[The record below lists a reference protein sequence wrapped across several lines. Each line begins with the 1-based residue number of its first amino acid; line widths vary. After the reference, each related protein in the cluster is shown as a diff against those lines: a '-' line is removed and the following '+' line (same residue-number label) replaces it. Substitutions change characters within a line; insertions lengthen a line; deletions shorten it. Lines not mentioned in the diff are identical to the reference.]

1 MRKTKK
7 ILAGILCMMM
17 AVTGCQGTSSKKD
30 TAKKNNTNS
39 TNNTTEESQEDSRLD
54 AVQPHAYGNI
64 QGLTLE
70 PGSTISLI
78 GRGKKSAYWSAVHE
92 GAQEAVDEL
101 NAALGYKG
109 KDKIV
114 LSYSAPASE
123 TDVDEQV
130 NILDEELDR
139 YPVAVGI
146 ALADASASEVQF
158 DLAAENGVPI
168 VAFDSGTNYKDV
180 VCMVDTDNEEAGK
193 TAADKLCDMIN
204 DEGEVLAFVQDST
217 STSSAEREKG
227 FVDAIEAEHE
237 GVSVNNVYH
246 MDDLEAIKRQIAAE
260 RAGVE
265 AESEEVT
272 SMAEALT
279 DKEVITYLLE
289 KHADI
294 RGIYTTSEAV
304 AKTVLEGLDGAEH
317 ADEYK
322 VVSFDGG
329 KAQLERLASGKI
341 SGLIV
346 QNPYGIGYATVV
358 ACVRAVM
365 GDGNE
370 AVVDTGFT
378 WVTEK
383 NINDTTIQNMM
394 Y

>member
-1 MRKTKK
+1 MRKMKK
-7 ILAGILCMMM
+7 LLAGILCMMM

-30 TAKKNNTNS
+30 TTSGKKH
-39 TNNTTEESQEDSRLD
+39 TNNMTEENQEDSRLD
-54 AVQPHAYGNI
+54 VLQPRAYGNI

-70 PGSTISLI
+70 AGSTISLI
-78 GRGKKSAYWSAVHE
+78 GRGKKSAYWSAVQE
-92 GAQEAVDEL
+92 GAQKAVDEL

-109 KDKIV
+109 NDKIV
-114 LSYSAPASE
+114 LSYSAPSSE
-123 TDVDEQV
+123 TGVDEQV

-158 DLAAENGVPI
+158 DLATENGVPI

-180 VCMVDTDNEEAGK
+180 VCMIDTDNEEAGK
-193 TAADKLCDMIN
+193 TAADKLCDMIH
-204 DEGEVLAFVQDST
+204 DEGEVLAFIQDST
-217 STSSAEREKG
+217 STSSTEREKG
-227 FVDAIEAEHE
+227 FVDAIEAEHA
-237 GVSVNNVYH
+237 GVSVNNVYY
-246 MDDLEAIKRQIAAE
+246 MDDLEAVKRQIAAE
-260 RAGVE
+260 RTGAE

-272 SMAEALT
+272 SMAEAIT

-289 KHADI
+289 KHSNI

-304 AKTVLEGLDGAEH
+304 AKTVLEGIDGAEH

-383 NINDTTIQNMM
+383 NMDETAIQNMM

>member
-7 ILAGILCMMM
+7 LLAGILCMMM

-30 TAKKNNTNS
+30 TTSGKKH

-54 AVQPHAYGNI
+54 VLQPRAYGNI

-70 PGSTISLI
+70 AGSTISLI
-78 GRGKKSAYWSAVHE
+78 GRGKKSAYWSAVQE
-92 GAQEAVDEL
+92 GARKAVDEL

-109 KDKIV
+109 NDKIV
-114 LSYSAPASE
+114 LSYSAPSSE
-123 TDVDEQV
+123 TGVDEQV

-139 YPVAVGI
+139 YPAAVGI

-158 DLAAENGVPI
+158 DLATENGVPI

-204 DEGEVLAFVQDST
+204 DEGEVLAFIQDST
-217 STSSAEREKG
+217 STSSTEREKG
-227 FVDAIEAEHE
+227 FADAIEADHA
-237 GVSVNNVYH
+237 GVSVNNVYY
-246 MDDLEAIKRQIAAE
+246 MDDLEAVKRQIAEE
-260 RAGVE
+260 RTGAE

-272 SMAEALT
+272 SMAEAIT

-289 KHADI
+289 KHSNI
-294 RGIYTTSEAV
+294 RGIYTTSETV
-304 AKTVLEGLDGAEH
+304 AETVLEGIDGTDH

-383 NINDTTIQNMM
+383 NMDETAIQNMM

>member
-7 ILAGILCMMM
+7 LLAGILCMMM

-30 TAKKNNTNS
+30 TTSGKKH

-54 AVQPHAYGNI
+54 VLQPRAYGNI

-70 PGSTISLI
+70 AGSTISLI
-78 GRGKKSAYWSAVHE
+78 GRGKKSAYWSAVQE
-92 GAQEAVDEL
+92 GAQKAVDEL

-109 KDKIV
+109 NDKIV
-114 LSYSAPASE
+114 LSYSAPSSE
-123 TDVDEQV
+123 TGVDEQV

-139 YPVAVGI
+139 YPAAVGI

-158 DLAAENGVPI
+158 DLATENGVPI

-204 DEGEVLAFVQDST
+204 DEGEVLAFIQDST
-217 STSSAEREKG
+217 STSSTEREKG
-227 FVDAIEAEHE
+227 FADAIEADHA
-237 GVSVNNVYH
+237 GVSVNNVYY
-246 MDDLEAIKRQIAAE
+246 MDDLEAVKKQIAEE
-260 RAGVE
+260 RIGAE

-272 SMAEALT
+272 SMAEAIT

-289 KHADI
+289 KHSNI

-304 AKTVLEGLDGAEH
+304 AETVLEGIDGTEH

-322 VVSFDGG
+322 IVSFDGG

-383 NINDTTIQNMM
+383 NMDETAIQNMM

>member
-7 ILAGILCMMM
+7 LLAGILCMMM

-30 TAKKNNTNS
+30 TTSGKKH

-54 AVQPHAYGNI
+54 VLQPRAYGNI

-70 PGSTISLI
+70 AGSTISLI
-78 GRGKKSAYWSAVHE
+78 GRGKKSAYWSAVQE
-92 GAQEAVDEL
+92 GAQKAVDEL

-109 KDKIV
+109 NDKIV
-114 LSYSAPASE
+114 LSYSAPSSE
-123 TDVDEQV
+123 TGVDEQV

-139 YPVAVGI
+139 YPAAVGI

-158 DLAAENGVPI
+158 DLATENGVPI

-204 DEGEVLAFVQDST
+204 DEGEVLAFIQDST
-217 STSSAEREKG
+217 STSSTEREKG
-227 FVDAIEAEHE
+227 FADAIEADHA
-237 GVSVNNVYH
+237 GVSVNNVYY
-246 MDDLEAIKRQIAAE
+246 MDDLEAVKRQIAEE
-260 RAGVE
+260 RTGAE

-272 SMAEALT
+272 SMAEAIT

-289 KHADI
+289 KHSNI
-294 RGIYTTSEAV
+294 RGIYTTSETV
-304 AKTVLEGLDGAEH
+304 AETVLEGIDGTEH

-383 NINDTTIQNMM
+383 NMDETAIQNMM

>member
-1 MRKTKK
+1 
-7 ILAGILCMMM
+7 MMM
-17 AVTGCQGTSSKKD
+17 AVTACQGTSSKKD
-30 TAKKNNTNS
+30 TTKKNNTDS
-39 TNNTTEESQEDSRLD
+39 TNNTTEGSQEDSRLD

-78 GRGKKSAYWSAVHE
+78 GRGKKSAYWSAVQE
-92 GAQEAVDEL
+92 GAQKAVDEL

-109 KDKIV
+109 NDKIV
-114 LSYSAPASE
+114 LSYSAPSSE
-123 TDVDEQV
+123 TGVDEQV

-139 YPVAVGI
+139 YPAAVGI

-158 DLAAENGVPI
+158 DLATENGVPI

-204 DEGEVLAFVQDST
+204 DEGEILAFIQDST
-217 STSSAEREKG
+217 STSSTEREKG
-227 FVDAIEAEHE
+227 FADAIEADHA
-237 GVSVNNVYH
+237 GVSVNNVYY
-246 MDDLEAIKRQIAAE
+246 MDDLEAVKKQIAAE
-260 RAGVE
+260 RTGAE

-272 SMAEALT
+272 SMAEAIT

-289 KHADI
+289 KHSNI
-294 RGIYTTSEAV
+294 RGIYTTSETV
-304 AKTVLEGLDGAEH
+304 AETVLEGIDGTDH

-383 NINDTTIQNMM
+383 NMDETAIQNMM

>member
-7 ILAGILCMMM
+7 LLAGILCMMM

-30 TAKKNNTNS
+30 TTSGKKH

-54 AVQPHAYGNI
+54 VLQPRAYGNI

-70 PGSTISLI
+70 AGSTISLI
-78 GRGKKSAYWSAVHE
+78 GRGKKSAYWSAVQE
-92 GAQEAVDEL
+92 GAQKAVDEL

-109 KDKIV
+109 NDKIV
-114 LSYSAPASE
+114 LSYSAPSSE
-123 TDVDEQV
+123 TGVDEQV

-139 YPVAVGI
+139 YPAAVGI

-158 DLAAENGVPI
+158 DLATENGVPI

-204 DEGEVLAFVQDST
+204 DEGEVLAFIQDST
-217 STSSAEREKG
+217 STSSTEREKG
-227 FVDAIEAEHE
+227 FADAIEADHA
-237 GVSVNNVYH
+237 GVSVNNVYY
-246 MDDLEAIKRQIAAE
+246 MDDLEAVKRQIAEE
-260 RAGVE
+260 RIGAE

-272 SMAEALT
+272 SMAEAIT

-289 KHADI
+289 KHSNI

-304 AKTVLEGLDGAEH
+304 AETVLEGIDGTEH

-322 VVSFDGG
+322 IVSFDGG

-383 NINDTTIQNMM
+383 NMDETAIQNMM

>member
-7 ILAGILCMMM
+7 LLAGILCMMM

-30 TAKKNNTNS
+30 TTSGKKH

-54 AVQPHAYGNI
+54 VLQPRAYGNI

-70 PGSTISLI
+70 AGSTISLI
-78 GRGKKSAYWSAVHE
+78 GRGKKSAYWSAVQE
-92 GAQEAVDEL
+92 GAQKAVDEL

-109 KDKIV
+109 NDKIV
-114 LSYSAPASE
+114 LSYSAPSSE
-123 TDVDEQV
+123 TGVDEQV

-139 YPVAVGI
+139 YPAAVGI

-158 DLAAENGVPI
+158 DLATENGVPI

-204 DEGEVLAFVQDST
+204 DEGEVLAFIQDST
-217 STSSAEREKG
+217 STSSTEREKG
-227 FVDAIEAEHE
+227 FADAIEADHA
-237 GVSVNNVYH
+237 GVSVNNVYY
-246 MDDLEAIKRQIAAE
+246 MDDLEAVKRQIAEE
-260 RAGVE
+260 RTGAE

-272 SMAEALT
+272 SMAEAIT

-289 KHADI
+289 KHSNI
-294 RGIYTTSEAV
+294 RGIYTTSETV
-304 AKTVLEGLDGAEH
+304 AETVLEGIDGTDH

-383 NINDTTIQNMM
+383 NMDETAIQNMM

>member
-1 MRKTKK
+1 MRKMKK
-7 ILAGILCMMM
+7 LLAGILCMMM

-30 TAKKNNTNS
+30 TTSGKKH
-39 TNNTTEESQEDSRLD
+39 TNNATEENQEDSRLD
-54 AVQPHAYGNI
+54 VLQPRAYGNI

-70 PGSTISLI
+70 AGSTISLI
-78 GRGKKSAYWSAVHE
+78 GRGKKSAYWSAVQE
-92 GAQEAVDEL
+92 GAQKAVDEL

-109 KDKIV
+109 NDKIV
-114 LSYSAPASE
+114 LSYSAPSSE
-123 TDVDEQV
+123 TGVDEQV

-158 DLAAENGVPI
+158 DLATENGVPI

-180 VCMVDTDNEEAGK
+180 VCMIDTDNEEAGK
-193 TAADKLCDMIN
+193 TAADKLCDMIH
-204 DEGEVLAFVQDST
+204 DEGEVLAFIQDST
-217 STSSAEREKG
+217 STSSTEREKG
-227 FVDAIEAEHE
+227 FVDAIEAEHA
-237 GVSVNNVYH
+237 GVSVNNVYY
-246 MDDLEAIKRQIAAE
+246 MDDLEAVKRQIAAE
-260 RAGVE
+260 RTGAE

-272 SMAEALT
+272 SMAEAIT

-289 KHADI
+289 KHSNI

-304 AKTVLEGLDGAEH
+304 AKTVLEGIDGAEH

-346 QNPYGIGYATVV
+346 QNPYGIGYATIV

-383 NINDTTIQNMM
+383 NMDETAIQNMM

>member
-7 ILAGILCMMM
+7 LLAGILCMMM

-30 TAKKNNTNS
+30 TTSGKKH

-54 AVQPHAYGNI
+54 VLQPRAYGNI

-70 PGSTISLI
+70 AGSTISMI
-78 GRGKKSAYWSAVHE
+78 GRGKKSAYWSAVQE
-92 GAQEAVDEL
+92 GAQKAVDEL

-109 KDKIV
+109 NDKIV
-114 LSYSAPASE
+114 LSYSAPSSE
-123 TDVDEQV
+123 TGVDEQV

-139 YPVAVGI
+139 YPAAVGI

-158 DLAAENGVPI
+158 DLATENGVPI

-204 DEGEVLAFVQDST
+204 DEGEVLAFIQDST
-217 STSSAEREKG
+217 STSSTEREKG
-227 FVDAIEAEHE
+227 FADAIEADHA
-237 GVSVNNVYH
+237 GVSVNNVYY
-246 MDDLEAIKRQIAAE
+246 MDDLEAVKRQIAEERTGAE
-260 RAGVE
+260 T
-265 AESEEVT
+265 ESEEVT
-272 SMAEALT
+272 SMAEAIT

-289 KHADI
+289 KHSNI
-294 RGIYTTSEAV
+294 RGIYTTSETV
-304 AKTVLEGLDGAEH
+304 AETVLEGIDGTDH

-383 NINDTTIQNMM
+383 NMDETAIQNMM

>member
-1 MRKTKK
+1 M
-7 ILAGILCMMM
+7 
-17 AVTGCQGTSSKKD
+17 
-30 TAKKNNTNS
+30 
-39 TNNTTEESQEDSRLD
+39 
-54 AVQPHAYGNI
+54 
-64 QGLTLE
+64 
-70 PGSTISLI
+70 
-78 GRGKKSAYWSAVHE
+78 
-92 GAQEAVDEL
+92 
-101 NAALGYKG
+101 
-109 KDKIV
+109 
-114 LSYSAPASE
+114 
-123 TDVDEQV
+123 
-130 NILDEELDR
+130 
-139 YPVAVGI
+139 GI

-158 DLAAENGVPI
+158 DLATENGVPI

-204 DEGEVLAFVQDST
+204 DEGEVLAFIQDST
-217 STSSAEREKG
+217 STSSTEREKG
-227 FVDAIEAEHE
+227 FADAIEADHA
-237 GVSVNNVYH
+237 GVSVNNVYY
-246 MDDLEAIKRQIAAE
+246 MDDLEAVKKQIVEE
-260 RAGVE
+260 RIGAE

-272 SMAEALT
+272 SMAEAIT

-289 KHADI
+289 KHSNI
-294 RGIYTTSEAV
+294 RGIYTTSETV
-304 AKTVLEGLDGAEH
+304 AETVLEGIDGTDH

-383 NINDTTIQNMM
+383 NMDETAIQNMM

>member
-7 ILAGILCMMM
+7 LLAGILCMMM

-30 TAKKNNTNS
+30 TTSGKKH

-54 AVQPHAYGNI
+54 VLQPRAYGNI

-70 PGSTISLI
+70 AGSTISLI
-78 GRGKKSAYWSAVHE
+78 GRGKKSAYWSAVQE
-92 GAQEAVDEL
+92 GAQKAVDEL

-109 KDKIV
+109 NDKIV
-114 LSYSAPASE
+114 LSYSAPSSE
-123 TDVDEQV
+123 TGVDEQV

-158 DLAAENGVPI
+158 DLATENGVPI

-204 DEGEVLAFVQDST
+204 DEGEVLAFIQDST
-217 STSSAEREKG
+217 STSSTEREKG
-227 FVDAIEAEHE
+227 FADAIEADHA
-237 GVSVNNVYH
+237 GVSVNNVYY
-246 MDDLEAIKRQIAAE
+246 MDDLEAVKKQIAEE
-260 RAGVE
+260 RIGAE

-272 SMAEALT
+272 SMAEAIT

-289 KHADI
+289 KHSNI

-304 AKTVLEGLDGAEH
+304 AETVLEGIDGTEH

-322 VVSFDGG
+322 IVSFDGG

-383 NINDTTIQNMM
+383 NMDETAIQNMM

>member
-1 MRKTKK
+1 M
-7 ILAGILCMMM
+7 
-17 AVTGCQGTSSKKD
+17 
-30 TAKKNNTNS
+30 
-39 TNNTTEESQEDSRLD
+39 
-54 AVQPHAYGNI
+54 QPHAYGNI

-78 GRGKKSAYWSAVHE
+78 GRGKKSAYWSAVRE

-109 KDKIV
+109 NDKIV

-237 GVSVNNVYH
+237 GVSVDNIYH

-294 RGIYTTSEAV
+294 RGIYTTSESV
-304 AKTVLEGLDGAEH
+304 AETVIGAIDETDH
-317 ADEYK
+317 ADEYR

-329 KAQLERLASGKI
+329 KAQLDRLTSGKI

-365 GDGNE
+365 GEGNE

-383 NINDTTIQNMM
+383 NIDDTTIQNMM

>member
-7 ILAGILCMMM
+7 LLAGILCMMM

-30 TAKKNNTNS
+30 TTSGKKH

-54 AVQPHAYGNI
+54 VLQPRAYGNI

-70 PGSTISLI
+70 AGSTISLI
-78 GRGKKSAYWSAVHE
+78 GRGKKSAYWSAVQE
-92 GAQEAVDEL
+92 GARKAVDEL

-109 KDKIV
+109 NDKIV
-114 LSYSAPASE
+114 LSYSAPSSE
-123 TDVDEQV
+123 TGVDEQV

-139 YPVAVGI
+139 YPAAVGI

-158 DLAAENGVPI
+158 DLATENGVPI

-204 DEGEVLAFVQDST
+204 DEGEVLAFIQDST
-217 STSSAEREKG
+217 STSSTEREKG
-227 FVDAIEAEHE
+227 FADAIEADHA
-237 GVSVNNVYH
+237 GVSVNNVYY
-246 MDDLEAIKRQIAAE
+246 MDDLEAVKKQIAEE
-260 RAGVE
+260 RIGAE

-272 SMAEALT
+272 SMAEAIT

-289 KHADI
+289 KHSNI

-304 AKTVLEGLDGAEH
+304 AETVLEGIDGTEH

-383 NINDTTIQNMM
+383 NMDEAAIQNMM

>member
-1 MRKTKK
+1 MRKMKK
-7 ILAGILCMMM
+7 LLAGILCMMM

-30 TAKKNNTNS
+30 TTSGKKH
-39 TNNTTEESQEDSRLD
+39 TNNATEENQEDSRLD
-54 AVQPHAYGNI
+54 VLQPRAYGNI

-70 PGSTISLI
+70 AGSTISLI
-78 GRGKKSAYWSAVHE
+78 GRGKKSAYWSAVQE
-92 GAQEAVDEL
+92 GAQKAVDEL

-109 KDKIV
+109 NDKIV
-114 LSYSAPASE
+114 LSYSAPSSE
-123 TDVDEQV
+123 TGVDEQV

-158 DLAAENGVPI
+158 DLATENGVPI

-180 VCMVDTDNEEAGK
+180 VCMIDTDNEEAGK
-193 TAADKLCDMIN
+193 TAADKLCDMIH
-204 DEGEVLAFVQDST
+204 DEGEVLAFIQDST
-217 STSSAEREKG
+217 STSSTEREKG
-227 FVDAIEAEHE
+227 FVDAIEAEHA
-237 GVSVNNVYH
+237 GVSVNNVYY
-246 MDDLEAIKRQIAAE
+246 MDDLEAVKRQIAAE
-260 RAGVE
+260 RTGAE

-272 SMAEALT
+272 SMAEAIT

-289 KHADI
+289 KHSNI

-304 AKTVLEGLDGAEH
+304 AKTVLEGIDGAEH

-383 NINDTTIQNMM
+383 NMDETAIQNMM

>member
-7 ILAGILCMMM
+7 LLAGILCMMM

-30 TAKKNNTNS
+30 TTSGKKH

-54 AVQPHAYGNI
+54 VLQPRAYGNI

-70 PGSTISLI
+70 AGSTISLI
-78 GRGKKSAYWSAVHE
+78 GRGKKSAYWSAVQE
-92 GAQEAVDEL
+92 GAQKAVDEL

-109 KDKIV
+109 NDKIV
-114 LSYSAPASE
+114 LSYSAPSSE
-123 TDVDEQV
+123 TGVDEQV

-139 YPVAVGI
+139 YPAAVGI

-158 DLAAENGVPI
+158 DLATENGVPI

-204 DEGEVLAFVQDST
+204 DEGEVLAFIQDST
-217 STSSAEREKG
+217 STSSTEREKG
-227 FVDAIEAEHE
+227 FADAIEADHA
-237 GVSVNNVYH
+237 GVSVNNVYY
-246 MDDLEAIKRQIAAE
+246 MDDLEAVKKQIAAE
-260 RAGVE
+260 RTGAE

-272 SMAEALT
+272 SMAEAIT

-289 KHADI
+289 KHSNI
-294 RGIYTTSEAV
+294 RGIYTTSETV
-304 AKTVLEGLDGAEH
+304 AETVLEGIDGTDH

-383 NINDTTIQNMM
+383 NMDETAIQNMM

>member
-1 MRKTKK
+1 MRKMKK
-7 ILAGILCMMM
+7 LLAGILCMMM

-30 TAKKNNTNS
+30 TTSGKKH
-39 TNNTTEESQEDSRLD
+39 TNNTTEENQEDSRLD
-54 AVQPHAYGNI
+54 VLQPRAYGNI

-70 PGSTISLI
+70 AGSTISLI
-78 GRGKKSAYWSAVHE
+78 GRGKKSAYWSAVQE
-92 GAQEAVDEL
+92 GAQKAVDEL

-109 KDKIV
+109 NDKIV
-114 LSYSAPASE
+114 LSYSAPSSE
-123 TDVDEQV
+123 TGVDEQV

-158 DLAAENGVPI
+158 DLATENGVPI

-180 VCMVDTDNEEAGK
+180 VCMIDTDNEEAGK
-193 TAADKLCDMIN
+193 TAADKLCDMIH
-204 DEGEVLAFVQDST
+204 DEGEVLAFIQDST
-217 STSSAEREKG
+217 STSSTEREKG
-227 FVDAIEAEHE
+227 FVDAIEAEHA
-237 GVSVNNVYH
+237 GVSVNNVYY
-246 MDDLEAIKRQIAAE
+246 MDDLEAVKRQIAAE
-260 RAGVE
+260 RTGAE

-272 SMAEALT
+272 SMAEAIT

-289 KHADI
+289 KHSNI

-304 AKTVLEGLDGAEH
+304 AKTVLEGIDGAEH

-383 NINDTTIQNMM
+383 NMDETAIQNMM

>member
-7 ILAGILCMMM
+7 LLAGILCMMM

-30 TAKKNNTNS
+30 TTSGKKH

-54 AVQPHAYGNI
+54 VLQPRAYGNI

-70 PGSTISLI
+70 AGSTISLI
-78 GRGKKSAYWSAVHE
+78 GRGKKSAYWSAVQE
-92 GAQEAVDEL
+92 GAQKAVDEL

-109 KDKIV
+109 NDKIV
-114 LSYSAPASE
+114 LSYSAPSSE
-123 TDVDEQV
+123 TGVDEQV

-139 YPVAVGI
+139 YPAAVGI

-158 DLAAENGVPI
+158 DLATENGVPI

-217 STSSAEREKG
+217 STSSTEREKG
-227 FVDAIEAEHE
+227 FADAIEADHA
-237 GVSVNNVYH
+237 GVSVNNVYY
-246 MDDLEAIKRQIAAE
+246 MDDLEAVKKQIAEE
-260 RAGVE
+260 RIGAE

-272 SMAEALT
+272 SMAEAIT

-289 KHADI
+289 KHSNI

-304 AKTVLEGLDGAEH
+304 AETVLEGIDGTEH

-322 VVSFDGG
+322 IVSFDGG

-383 NINDTTIQNMM
+383 NMDETAIQNMM

>member
-7 ILAGILCMMM
+7 LLAGILCMMM

-30 TAKKNNTNS
+30 TTSGKKH

-54 AVQPHAYGNI
+54 VLQPRAYGNI

-70 PGSTISLI
+70 AGSTISMI
-78 GRGKKSAYWSAVHE
+78 GRGKKSAYWSAVQE
-92 GAQEAVDEL
+92 GAQKAVDEL

-109 KDKIV
+109 NDKIV
-114 LSYSAPASE
+114 LSYSAPSSE
-123 TDVDEQV
+123 TGVDEQV

-139 YPVAVGI
+139 YPAAVGI

-158 DLAAENGVPI
+158 DLATENGVPI

-204 DEGEVLAFVQDST
+204 DEGEVLAFIQDST
-217 STSSAEREKG
+217 STSSTEREKG
-227 FVDAIEAEHE
+227 FADAIEADHA
-237 GVSVNNVYH
+237 GVSVNNVYY
-246 MDDLEAIKRQIAAE
+246 MDDLEAVKRQIAEE
-260 RAGVE
+260 RTGAE

-272 SMAEALT
+272 SMAEAIT

-289 KHADI
+289 KHSNI
-294 RGIYTTSEAV
+294 RGIYTTSETV
-304 AKTVLEGLDGAEH
+304 AETVLEGIDGTDH

-383 NINDTTIQNMM
+383 NMDETAIQNMM

>member
-7 ILAGILCMMM
+7 LLAGILCMMM

-30 TAKKNNTNS
+30 TTSGKKH

-54 AVQPHAYGNI
+54 VLQPRAYGNI

-70 PGSTISLI
+70 AGSTISLI
-78 GRGKKSAYWSAVHE
+78 GRGKKSAYWSAVQE
-92 GAQEAVDEL
+92 GAQKAVDEL

-109 KDKIV
+109 NDKIV
-114 LSYSAPASE
+114 LSYSAPSSE
-123 TDVDEQV
+123 TGVDEQV

-139 YPVAVGI
+139 YPAAVGI

-158 DLAAENGVPI
+158 DLATENGVPI

-204 DEGEVLAFVQDST
+204 DEGEVLAFIQDST
-217 STSSAEREKG
+217 STSSTEREKG
-227 FVDAIEAEHE
+227 FADAIEADHA
-237 GVSVNNVYH
+237 GVSVNNVYY
-246 MDDLEAIKRQIAAE
+246 MDDLEAVKRQIAEE
-260 RAGVE
+260 RTGAE

-272 SMAEALT
+272 SMAEAIT

-289 KHADI
+289 KHSNI
-294 RGIYTTSEAV
+294 RGIYTTSETV
-304 AKTVLEGLDGAEH
+304 AKTVLEGIDGTDH

-383 NINDTTIQNMM
+383 NMDETAIQNMM

>member
-7 ILAGILCMMM
+7 LLAGILCMMM

-30 TAKKNNTNS
+30 TTSGKKH

-54 AVQPHAYGNI
+54 VLQPRAYGNI

-70 PGSTISLI
+70 AGSTISMI
-78 GRGKKSAYWSAVHE
+78 GRGKKSAYWSAVQE
-92 GAQEAVDEL
+92 GAQKAVDEL

-109 KDKIV
+109 NDKIV
-114 LSYSAPASE
+114 LSYSAPSSE
-123 TDVDEQV
+123 TGVDEQV

-139 YPVAVGI
+139 YPAAVGI

-158 DLAAENGVPI
+158 DLATENGVPI

-217 STSSAEREKG
+217 STSSTEREKG
-227 FVDAIEAEHE
+227 FADAIEADHA
-237 GVSVNNVYH
+237 GVSVNNVYY
-246 MDDLEAIKRQIAAE
+246 MDDLEAVKKQIAEE
-260 RAGVE
+260 RIGAE

-272 SMAEALT
+272 SMAEAIT

-289 KHADI
+289 KHSNI
-294 RGIYTTSEAV
+294 RGIYTTSETV
-304 AKTVLEGLDGAEH
+304 AETVLEGIDGTEH

-383 NINDTTIQNMM
+383 NMDETAIQNMM

>member
-7 ILAGILCMMM
+7 LLAGILCMMM

-30 TAKKNNTNS
+30 TTSGKKH

-54 AVQPHAYGNI
+54 VLQPRAYGNI

-70 PGSTISLI
+70 AGSTISLI
-78 GRGKKSAYWSAVHE
+78 GRGKKSAYWGAVQE
-92 GAQEAVDEL
+92 GAQKAVDEL

-109 KDKIV
+109 NDKIV
-114 LSYSAPASE
+114 LSYSAPSSE
-123 TDVDEQV
+123 TGVDEQV

-139 YPVAVGI
+139 YPAAVGI

-158 DLAAENGVPI
+158 DLATENGVPI

-204 DEGEVLAFVQDST
+204 DEGEVLAFIQDST
-217 STSSAEREKG
+217 STSSTEREKG
-227 FVDAIEAEHE
+227 FADAIEADHA
-237 GVSVNNVYH
+237 GVSVNNVYY
-246 MDDLEAIKRQIAAE
+246 MDDLEAVKKQIAAE
-260 RAGVE
+260 RTGAE

-272 SMAEALT
+272 SMAEAIT

-289 KHADI
+289 KHSNI
-294 RGIYTTSEAV
+294 RGIYTTSETV
-304 AKTVLEGLDGAEH
+304 AETVLEGIDGTDH

-383 NINDTTIQNMM
+383 NMDETAIQNMM

>member
-1 MRKTKK
+1 MRKMKK
-7 ILAGILCMMM
+7 LLAGILCMMM

-30 TAKKNNTNS
+30 TTSGKKH
-39 TNNTTEESQEDSRLD
+39 TNNTTEENQEDSRLD
-54 AVQPHAYGNI
+54 VLQPRAYGNI

-70 PGSTISLI
+70 AGSTISLI
-78 GRGKKSAYWSAVHE
+78 GRGKKSAYWSAVQE
-92 GAQEAVDEL
+92 GAQKAVDEL

-109 KDKIV
+109 NDKIV
-114 LSYSAPASE
+114 LSYSAPSSE
-123 TDVDEQV
+123 TGVDEQV

-158 DLAAENGVPI
+158 DLATENGVPI

-180 VCMVDTDNEEAGK
+180 VCMIDTDNEEAGK
-193 TAADKLCDMIN
+193 TAADKLCDMIH
-204 DEGEVLAFVQDST
+204 DEGEVLVFIQDST
-217 STSSAEREKG
+217 STSSTEREKG
-227 FVDAIEAEHE
+227 FVDAIEAEHA
-237 GVSVNNVYH
+237 GVSVNNVYY
-246 MDDLEAIKRQIAAE
+246 MDDLEAVKRQIAAE
-260 RAGVE
+260 RTGAE

-272 SMAEALT
+272 SMAEAIT

-289 KHADI
+289 KHSNI

-383 NINDTTIQNMM
+383 NMDETAIQNMM

>member
-1 MRKTKK
+1 MRKMKK
-7 ILAGILCMMM
+7 LLAGILCMMM

-30 TAKKNNTNS
+30 TTSGKKH
-39 TNNTTEESQEDSRLD
+39 TNNATEENQEDSRLD
-54 AVQPHAYGNI
+54 VLQPRAYGNI

-70 PGSTISLI
+70 AGSTISLI
-78 GRGKKSAYWSAVHE
+78 GRGKKSAYWSAVQE
-92 GAQEAVDEL
+92 GAQKAVDEL

-109 KDKIV
+109 NDKIV
-114 LSYSAPASE
+114 LSYSAPSSE
-123 TDVDEQV
+123 TGVDEQV

-158 DLAAENGVPI
+158 DLATENGVPI

-180 VCMVDTDNEEAGK
+180 VCMIDTDNEEAGK
-193 TAADKLCDMIN
+193 TAADKLCDMIH
-204 DEGEVLAFVQDST
+204 DEGEVLAFIQDST
-217 STSSAEREKG
+217 STSSTEREKG
-227 FVDAIEAEHE
+227 FVDAIEAEHA
-237 GVSVNNVYH
+237 GVSVNNVYY
-246 MDDLEAIKRQIAAE
+246 MDDLEAVKRQIAAE
-260 RAGVE
+260 RTGAE

-272 SMAEALT
+272 SMAEAIT

-289 KHADI
+289 KHSNI

-304 AKTVLEGLDGAEH
+304 AETVLEGIDRTEH

-346 QNPYGIGYATVV
+346 QNPYGIGYATIV

-383 NINDTTIQNMM
+383 NMDETAIQNMM

>member
-7 ILAGILCMMM
+7 LLAGILCMMM

-30 TAKKNNTNS
+30 TTSGKKH

-54 AVQPHAYGNI
+54 VLQPRAYGNI

-70 PGSTISLI
+70 AGSTISLI
-78 GRGKKSAYWSAVHE
+78 GRGKKSAYWGAVQE
-92 GAQEAVDEL
+92 GAQKAVDEL

-109 KDKIV
+109 NDKIV
-114 LSYSAPASE
+114 LSYSAPSSE
-123 TDVDEQV
+123 TGVDEQV

-139 YPVAVGI
+139 YPAAVGI

-158 DLAAENGVPI
+158 DLATENGVPI

-204 DEGEVLAFVQDST
+204 DEGEVLAFIQDST
-217 STSSAEREKG
+217 STSSTEREKG
-227 FVDAIEAEHE
+227 FADAIEADHA
-237 GVSVNNVYH
+237 GVSVNNVYY
-246 MDDLEAIKRQIAAE
+246 MDDLEAVKRQIAEE
-260 RAGVE
+260 RTGAE

-272 SMAEALT
+272 SMAEAIT

-289 KHADI
+289 KHSNI
-294 RGIYTTSEAV
+294 RGIYTTSETV
-304 AKTVLEGLDGAEH
+304 AETVLEGIDGTDH

-383 NINDTTIQNMM
+383 NMDETAIQNMM

>member
-1 MRKTKK
+1 MRKMKK
-7 ILAGILCMMM
+7 LLAGILCMMM

-30 TAKKNNTNS
+30 TTSGKKH
-39 TNNTTEESQEDSRLD
+39 TNNATEENQEDSRLD
-54 AVQPHAYGNI
+54 VLQPRAYGNI

-70 PGSTISLI
+70 AGSTISLI
-78 GRGKKSAYWSAVHE
+78 GRGKKSAYWSAVQE
-92 GAQEAVDEL
+92 GAQKAVDEL

-109 KDKIV
+109 NDKIV
-114 LSYSAPASE
+114 LSYSAPSSE
-123 TDVDEQV
+123 TGVDEQV

-158 DLAAENGVPI
+158 DLATENGVPI

-180 VCMVDTDNEEAGK
+180 VCMIDTDNEEAGK
-193 TAADKLCDMIN
+193 TAADKLCDMIH
-204 DEGEVLAFVQDST
+204 DEGEVLAFIQDST
-217 STSSAEREKG
+217 STSSTEREKG
-227 FVDAIEAEHE
+227 FVDAIEAEHA
-237 GVSVNNVYH
+237 GVSVNNVYY
-246 MDDLEAIKRQIAAE
+246 MDDLEAVKRQIAAE
-260 RAGVE
+260 RTGAE

-272 SMAEALT
+272 SMAEAIT

-289 KHADI
+289 KHSNI

-383 NINDTTIQNMM
+383 NMDETAIQNMM

>member
-1 MRKTKK
+1 MRKMKK
-7 ILAGILCMMM
+7 LLAGILCMMM

-30 TAKKNNTNS
+30 TTSGKKH
-39 TNNTTEESQEDSRLD
+39 TNNATEENQEDSRLD
-54 AVQPHAYGNI
+54 VLQPRAYGNI

-70 PGSTISLI
+70 AGSTISLI
-78 GRGKKSAYWSAVHE
+78 GRGKKSAYWSAVQE
-92 GAQEAVDEL
+92 GAQKAVDEL

-109 KDKIV
+109 NDKIV
-114 LSYSAPASE
+114 LSYSAPSSE
-123 TDVDEQV
+123 TGVDEQV

-158 DLAAENGVPI
+158 DLATENGVPI

-180 VCMVDTDNEEAGK
+180 VCMIDTDNEEAGK
-193 TAADKLCDMIN
+193 TAADKLCDMIH
-204 DEGEVLAFVQDST
+204 DEGEVLAFIQDST
-217 STSSAEREKG
+217 STSSTEREKG
-227 FVDAIEAEHE
+227 FVDAIEAEHA
-237 GVSVNNVYH
+237 GVSVNNVYY
-246 MDDLEAIKRQIAAE
+246 MDDLEAVKRQIAAE
-260 RAGVE
+260 RTGTE

-272 SMAEALT
+272 SMAEAIT

-289 KHADI
+289 KHSNI

-304 AKTVLEGLDGAEH
+304 AKTVLEGIDGAEH

-383 NINDTTIQNMM
+383 NMDETAIQNMM

>member
-7 ILAGILCMMM
+7 LLAGILCMMM

-30 TAKKNNTNS
+30 TTSGKKH

-54 AVQPHAYGNI
+54 VLQPRAYGNI

-70 PGSTISLI
+70 AGSTISLI
-78 GRGKKSAYWSAVHE
+78 GRGKKSAYWSAVQE
-92 GAQEAVDEL
+92 GAQKAVDEL
-101 NAALGYKG
+101 NVALGYKG
-109 KDKIV
+109 NDKIV
-114 LSYSAPASE
+114 LSYSAPSSE
-123 TDVDEQV
+123 TGVDEQV

-158 DLAAENGVPI
+158 DLATENGVPI

-204 DEGEVLAFVQDST
+204 DEGEVLAFIQDST
-217 STSSAEREKG
+217 STSSTEREKG
-227 FVDAIEAEHE
+227 FADAIEADHA
-237 GVSVNNVYH
+237 GVSVNNVYY
-246 MDDLEAIKRQIAAE
+246 MDDLEAVKKQIAEE
-260 RAGVE
+260 RIGAE

-272 SMAEALT
+272 SMAEAIT

-289 KHADI
+289 KHSNI

-304 AKTVLEGLDGAEH
+304 AETVLEGIDGTEH

-322 VVSFDGG
+322 IVSFDGG

-383 NINDTTIQNMM
+383 NMDETAIQNMM